1 VDDEAPTAKVFAL
14 PQAPDAIELR
24 HLRAFVAVAEEFN
37 FSRAAT
43 RLYLSQP
50 ALSRQIRALERHVG
64 CDLLRRSTHRVELT
78 LAGDALLERAR
89 RLLSDLDDAVSTTRS
104 VGGEVAGRLA
114 RLWAPMLEYAGVADQ
129 DIQEVRA
136 AFEQLHATFT
146 PPAEVTVSAVNAGGV
161 PSLLL
166 TPPGEPSATVLYL
179 HGGGYVAGSAFG
191 YRHLT
196 AALALATGWR
206 VLVPEYRLAPE
217 NPFPAAIEDALR
229 AFLWLVD
236 EGGGVVAVAGDS
248 SGGGLV
254 MSLLLSLSDQEL
266 PMPASAV
273 LLCPWVDLHATMV
286 TAPEEADELVMS
298 REQVLRN
305 ANTYLDGHP
314 NDDTLVN
321 PLRADLAG
329 LPPMLV
335 QAATGD
341 TVVEEAR
348 VLTDRAR
355 ACGVDA
361 RLELYSV
368 PTHDFHLFWSFL
380 PEAADA
386 LEHLGT
392 FLRPIAA
399 SRAHAAGADD

>member
-1 VDDEAPTAKVFAL
+1 
-14 PQAPDAIELR
+14 
-24 HLRAFVAVAEEFN
+24 
-37 FSRAAT
+37 
-43 RLYLSQP
+43 
-50 ALSRQIRALERHVG
+50 
-64 CDLLRRSTHRVELT
+64 
-78 LAGDALLERAR
+78 
-89 RLLSDLDDAVSTTRS
+89 
-104 VGGEVAGRLA
+104 
-114 RLWAPMLEYAGVADQ
+114 M
-129 DIQEVRA
+129 
-136 AFEQLHATFT
+136 
-146 PPAEVTVSAVNAGGV
+146 
-161 PSLLL
+161 
-166 TPPGEPSATVLYL
+166 
-179 HGGGYVAGSAFG
+179 
-191 YRHLT
+191 
-196 AALALATGWR
+196 
-206 VLVPEYRLAPE
+206 
-217 NPFPAAIEDALR
+217 PAA
-229 AFLWLVD
+229 
-236 EGGGVVAVAGDS
+236 
-248 SGGGLV
+248 
-254 MSLLLSLSDQEL
+254 
-266 PMPASAV
+266 AV

-341 TVVEEAR
+341 TVVEESR

-399 SRAHAAGADD
+399 SRAQAAGADD